1 MVSPFRDSHLIV
13 EALIYS
19 AVAHIVPKT
28 DKGLSVQMRFLAPL
42 GLVAALVGSTAMA
55 AEQATV
61 AKEGLAADGP
71 KSVVELFT
79 SQGCSSCPD
88 ADALLGRLAGRNDV
102 LALSF
107 PVDYWDY
114 LGWKDTLANPKF
126 SERQKSYKGPLG
138 VQMVYTPMMVVN
150 GLTHV
155 NGSDESKVQTA
166 IEKSANILAATRV
179 PLRIAEKG
187 SHIVI
192 DAGPAQGGSVKEATI
207 WLAQLSKSVPV
218 PITRGE
224 NRGKT
229 ITYHNV
235 VRELMP
241 VGLWTGQAI
250 TVQLDRPSLA
260 RPGAERCAAF
270 LQQGRGGP
278 IIGAA
283 VLSEC

>member
-1 MVSPFRDSHLIV
+1 
-13 EALIYS
+13 
-19 AVAHIVPKT
+19 VAGLLPKT
-28 DKGLSVQMRFLAPL
+28 DKGLSVHMRFLAPL
-42 GLVAALVGSTAMA
+42 GLVAGLVGCA
-55 AEQATV
+55 AVAAAQGTVSKEVAT
-61 AKEGLAADGP
+61 GTGP
-71 KSVVELFT
+71 KAVVELFT
-79 SQGCSSCPD
+79 SQGCSSCPE
-88 ADALLGRLAGRNDV
+88 ADALLGRLAERSDV
-102 LALSF
+102 LAMSF

-126 SERQKSYKGPLG
+126 TERQKAYKSGLA

-155 NGSDESKVQTA
+155 NGSDESKVQQA
-166 IEKSANILAATRV
+166 IESSAKVFAATQV
-179 PLRIAEKG
+179 PLRLSESG

-192 DAGPAQGGSVKEATI
+192 EAGAAQQGGPAKEATV
-207 WLAQLSKSVPV
+207 WLAQLANSVAV

-235 VRELMP
+235 VRDLVP
-241 VGLWTGQAI
+241 VGLWSGQPI
-250 TVQLDRPSLA
+250 TVQLDRPSVV

-283 VLSEC
+283 ELTQC

>member
-1 MVSPFRDSHLIV
+1 M
-13 EALIYS
+13 
-19 AVAHIVPKT
+19 VPKP
-28 DKGLSVQMRFLAPL
+28 DKELSVHMRFLAPL
-42 GLVAALVGSTAMA
+42 GLFAALAGSTAMA
-55 AEQATV
+55 AEQVTV
-61 AKEGLAADGP
+61 SKEGAAATGP
-71 KSVVELFT
+71 KAVVELFT
-79 SQGCSSCPD
+79 SQGCSSCPE
-88 ADALLGRLAGRNDV
+88 ADALLGRLAARGDV

-114 LGWKDTLANPKF
+114 LGWRDTLANPKF
-126 SERQKSYKGPLG
+126 TERQKAYKSPLG

-150 GLTHV
+150 GLTHL

-166 IEKSANILAATRV
+166 IEKSSNILAATQV
-179 PLRIAEKG
+179 PLRISEKG

-192 DAGPAQGGSVKEATI
+192 DAGAAQQDGSVKEATI
-207 WLAQLSKSVPV
+207 WLAQLSKSVAV

-235 VRELMP
+235 VRDLMP
-241 VGLWTGQAI
+241 VGLWTGHPI
-250 TVQLDRPSLA
+250 TVQLDRPSVA
-260 RPGAERCAAF
+260 RPCAELCASF

>member
-1 MVSPFRDSHLIV
+1 
-13 EALIYS
+13 
-19 AVAHIVPKT
+19 
-28 DKGLSVQMRFLAPL
+28 MRFLALVTLAAGL
-42 GLVAALVGSTAMA
+42 GGLSSLVGTQGQASDSADAAVPSRALTEPTA
-55 AEQATV
+55 
-61 AKEGLAADGP
+61 
-71 KSVVELFT
+71 VVELFT
-79 SQGCSSCPD
+79 SQGCSSCPE
-88 ADALLGRLAGRNDV
+88 ADALLGRLAARGDV

-114 LGWKDTLANPKF
+114 LGWRDTLANPKF
-126 SERQKSYKGPLG
+126 SERQKAYKGPLG

-150 GLTHV
+150 GLTHL
-155 NGSDESKVQTA
+155 NGSDEAKVQTA
-166 IEKSANILAATRV
+166 IEKSSNILAATQV
-179 PLRIAEKG
+179 PLRISEKG

-192 DAGPAQGGSVKEATI
+192 DAGAAQQDGSVKEATI
-207 WLAQLSKSVPV
+207 WLAQLSKSVAV

-235 VRELMP
+235 VRDLMP
-241 VGLWTGQAI
+241 VGLWTGQPI
-250 TVQLDRPSLA
+250 TVQLDRPSVA